1 MTTIA
6 KAGGPVGK
14 RARTKAANRQA
25 ILVAARH
32 VFARIGF
39 DATTVRDIIR
49 ETDLAA
55 GTFYNYFRS
64 KEEVFEAIAGES
76 ARRFRPMLQTVRE
89 QTHSFEQY
97 IRAAYAAY
105 FSFLKSENEEAIRQ
119 GAPHMALI
127 GVRVDTP
134 EMHAIFDEIRIDLER
149 AAQSANISLDDS
161 EYLTAAAI
169 GIAREL
175 GDHMLKRRPVD
186 VDGAAGFATT
196 LLLDGVKALTSRPSR

>member
-1 MTTIA
+1 MNSIA
-6 KAGGPVGK
+6 KPVAASGK
-14 RARTKAANRQA
+14 RAKTKAANRQA
-25 ILVAARH
+25 ILAAARQ

-49 ETDLAA
+49 ETDLAS
-55 GTFYNYFRS
+55 GTFYNYFKS

-76 ARRFRPMLQTVRE
+76 AKRFRPKLQTVRE
-89 QTHSFEQY
+89 EASSFEEY

-105 FSFLKSENEEAIRQ
+105 FTFLKAENEEAISN

-134 EMHAIFDEIRIDLER
+134 EMHAIFDEIRTDLEEV
-149 AAQSANISLDDS
+149 AKSANISLGDS
-161 EYLTAAAI
+161 EYLTASAI

-175 GDHMLKRRPVD
+175 GDHMLQRRPVD
-186 VDGAAGFATT
+186 LEGATRFATT
-196 LLLDGVKALTSRPSR
+196 LLLEGVKAIAARPN